1 MTNYIPFLKTKQNEF
16 ACLKALSPEIAENII
31 PFFDIHRKIEMYTED
46 EYKRIIDFVY
56 KKIINNLKNFNVF
69 YLDDF
74 SIDDDLIVD
83 RKQSYNYVIEKF
95 QDFNFIPVIGI
106 DRKPERNEAVF
117 NNNSIIKNN
126 TIAIRVSFED
136 IQTGVTD
143 IKDLILEAKQYFD
156 KIELII
162 DLQFISQDEDI
173 NQLFSKIDIFLKRNI
188 YNFSKIIITGSSIP
202 EVISKIISTD
212 STKDIPRK
220 ELELYSLIDDAHK
233 NLFYGDYA
241 FISPLYAEFE
251 VDPTMFLNIT
261 AAKIFYPYEKRFY
274 IIRGSSI
281 KSKGY
286 NQYKTLCSLI
296 SSKPF
301 FRGGSYSPGD
311 NFIENAQTYPK
322 NITQGSILAP
332 TLNAH
337 ITYMYKDFLL

>member
-1 MTNYIPFLKTKQNEF
+1 MTNYIPFLKTKTNEF
-16 ACLKALSPEIAENII
+16 ACLKSLAPEIAENIT

-46 EYKRIIDFVY
+46 EYKKIIDYIY
-56 KKIINNLKNFNVF
+56 KKIVINLKNFKGF

-83 RKQSYNYVIEKF
+83 GKQSYNYVIEKF

-117 NNNSIIKNN
+117 NNKSIIENDI
-126 TIAIRVSFED
+126 IAIRVSIED
-136 IQTGVTD
+136 VQTGLAD

-156 KIELII
+156 TIELII
-162 DLQFISQDEDI
+162 DLQFISHDEDI

-212 STKDIPRK
+212 STKDIPRR
-220 ELELYSLIDDAHK
+220 ELELFSLIDDAHK

-261 AAKIFYPYEKRFY
+261 AAKIFYPYENRFY
-274 IIRGSSI
+274 IIRGNSI

-301 FRGGSYSPGD
+301 FRGGSYSSGD